1 MRFRCG
7 GGINLKEIL
16 RLEGMINENK
26 SLMEEN
32 RRLIEEIKELK
43 ADLTRYGMVKLT
55 DSVSVTDSSGL
66 ALAATEKNA
75 GIDGTLANRISIL
88 GGHLEG
94 YGLEKI
100 RFLGVQHIKDSEI
113 GNVAAKYSVP
123 DRCMY
128 MFTQYPQNDSDYIH
142 EGASYFVIGMEYGN
156 HRYGS
161 QYTFG
166 SMKIKYRYLQ
176 DWVWDK
182 WKTVTGS

>member
-1 MRFRCG
+1 
-7 GGINLKEIL
+7 
-16 RLEGMINENK
+16 
-26 SLMEEN
+26 ME
-32 RRLIEEIKELK
+32 
-43 ADLTRYGMVKLT
+43 
-55 DSVSVTDSSGL
+55 
-66 ALAATEKNA
+66 
-75 GIDGTLANRISIL
+75 GTLANRML
-88 GGHLEG
+88 LMDDRLDG
-94 YGLEKI
+94 YGPGKI

-123 DRCMY
+123 DRCTY

-166 SMKIKYRYLQ
+166 SMRIKYRYLQ
-176 DWVWDK
+176 DGVWDE

>member
-1 MRFRCG
+1 MDYTLWQVRG
-7 GGINLKEIL
+7 GVNQDIL
-16 RLEGMINENK
+16 NRVSALEGGK
-26 SLMEEN
+26 LDSN
-32 RRLIEEIKELK
+32 RVTRSSAVTEPGFAVDAREL
-43 ADLTRYGMVKLT
+43 
-55 DSVSVTDSSGL
+55 
-66 ALAATEKNA
+66 NA
-75 GIDGTLANRISIL
+75 GMEGTLANRML
-88 GGHLEG
+88 LMDDRLDG
-94 YGLEKI
+94 YGPGKI

-123 DRCMY
+123 DRCTY

-166 SMKIKYRYLQ
+166 SMRIKYRYLQ
-176 DWVWDK
+176 DGVWDE